1 MNEMT
6 PDGTDLVKK
15 KAAIVVYA
23 VAVIVKIPY
32 IVRDDYEEALLM
44 TQLAESGYRV
54 ISMNIEVPI
63 NFRGWH
69 FPKPLKPSEP
79 SLN

>member
-1 MNEMT
+1 MNET
-6 PDGTDLVKK
+6 VKK
-15 KAAIVVYA
+15 KAAIVVYV

-44 TQLAESGYRV
+44 TQLSENGYKV

>member
-1 MNEMT
+1 MEMT

-23 VAVIVKIPY
+23 ITLIAKIPF
-32 IVRDDYEEALLM
+32 IIRDDYEEALLM
-44 TQLAESGYRV
+44 NQLAEQGYKL